1 MGYRIPIPRYMI
13 GSARILRMIRTM
25 SRQYMQGETAKSI
38 QVDDLPEYV
47 IEWLEE
53 NVSDPE
59 VVDDNSLEFKTKEDA
74 MLFKM
79 RWL

>member
-1 MGYRIPIPRYMI
+1 MI